1 MCLGCI
7 KVKLSAIKVKLSA
20 FPTSPGLRHSPEV
33 GDLGLAYQAFKIAIS
48 VDPNHAE
55 SYNNIGVLE
64 LRKAKKGYINGEKS
78 LGNGKGKFHIKRWE
92 VMGR

>member
-1 MCLGCI
+1 MYVCMHYTVI
-7 KVKLSAIKVKLSA
+7 ITNTAAS
-20 FPTSPGLRHSPEV
+20 TSEV

-64 LRKAKKGYINGEKS
+64 LRKEPKWSGVRMAMDGI
-78 LGNGKGKFHIKRWE
+78 
-92 VMGR
+92 